1 MSELLILLIFLALLS
16 LTGLANSLWEY
27 ILRRHEAV
35 VEMRRT
41 ARRMREPRQK
51 AREDFRAV

>member
-1 MSELLILLIFLALLS
+1 MSELVIFLVILALLS
-16 LTGLANSLWEY
+16 LVGLANSIWEY
-27 ILRRHEAV
+27 ILRRHDAV

-51 AREDFRAV
+51 AREDFWA

>member
-1 MSELLILLIFLALLS
+1 MAELVILLIFLALLS
-16 LTGLANSLWEY
+16 LAGLVNSLWEY

-51 AREDFRAV
+51 AREDFWA

>member
-1 MSELLILLIFLALLS
+1 MAELVILLIFLALLS
-16 LTGLANSLWEY
+16 LAGLANSLWEY

-51 AREDFRAV
+51 AREDFWA

>member
-1 MSELLILLIFLALLS
+1 MSEHMIFLAILALLS
-16 LTGLANSLWEY
+16 LAGLVNSIWEY

-51 AREDFRAV
+51 AREDYWA

>member
-1 MSELLILLIFLALLS
+1 MAELVILLIFLALLS
-16 LTGLANSLWEY
+16 LAGLANSIWEY

-51 AREDFRAV
+51 SREDYWA

>member
-1 MSELLILLIFLALLS
+1 MSELMIFLVILALLS
-16 LTGLANSLWEY
+16 LAGLANSLWEY

-41 ARRMREPRQK
+41 DRRMREPRQK
-51 AREDFRAV
+51 AREDFWA